1 MLSVENTF
9 GEWLQG
15 PKISP
20 PGLHDIRRAGA
31 LEMLRNGADLAYI
44 SRYLGHESVEETMR
58 YLAITPDD
66 LRDIHRKTGP
76 VDHSLK

>member
-1 MLSVENTF
+1 MISKEYTKYGIMLSVENTF

-31 LEMLRNGADLAYI
+31 LQMLRNGADLAYI
-44 SRYLGHESVEETMR
+44 SRYLGHE
-58 YLAITPDD
+58 
-66 LRDIHRKTGP
+66 
-76 VDHSLK
+76 